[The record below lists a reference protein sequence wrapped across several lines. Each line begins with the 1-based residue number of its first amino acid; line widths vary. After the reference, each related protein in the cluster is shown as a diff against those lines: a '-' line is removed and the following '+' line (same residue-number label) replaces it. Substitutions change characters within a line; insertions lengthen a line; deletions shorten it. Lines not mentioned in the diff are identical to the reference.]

1 MTSKLHPTVRLY
13 KEATTDNST
22 IEQGSIVGDGSRVR
36 QSIVGEYCR
45 IDRQNLLLGVTLGD
59 RSYTGPWNMIF
70 HTKIGKYC
78 SISYGVTIGPPDHN
92 YSRISSHPFIYNPE
106 YGLTEEVATL
116 RDEKFSKPCT
126 IGNDVWIGCNA
137 TILRGVKVGD
147 GAVIGANSLVNR
159 DVPPYAIVGGVPARI
174 IRYRFDERVVEQ
186 LLRIRWWDWS
196 DEKIRAHIALF
207 QQDNIS
213 VEELEELDSI

>member
-1 MTSKLHPTVRLY
+1 M
-13 KEATTDNST
+13 
-22 IEQGSIVGDGSRVR
+22 
-36 QSIVGEYCR
+36 
-45 IDRQNLLLGVTLGD
+45 
-59 RSYTGPWNMIF
+59 
-70 HTKIGKYC
+70 
-78 SISYGVTIGPPDHN
+78 
-92 YSRISSHPFIYNPE
+92 
-106 YGLTEEVATL
+106 TEEVATL